1 MLNKK
6 FQTNLALK
14 LDIKLTFLEN
24 NACLVITAAIRH
36 TSTEKLYQGL
46 AQNLWSREI
55 HLEDFHYYKILSEK
69 SLSHLFNL
77 IPILNKIRNARY
89 DNKAPPI
96 KAQLF

>member
-46 AQNLWSREI
+46 AQNL
-55 HLEDFHYYKILSEK
+55 
-69 SLSHLFNL
+69 
-77 IPILNKIRNARY
+77 
-89 DNKAPPI
+89 
-96 KAQLF
+96 